1 MSEPLKLATIF
12 RMAKGVL
19 LIQDETKQITKLLS
33 TDKSTCFIAKK
44 FKRDHCTIKKFIA
57 KGGIILKKASK
68 FKPKALSIAQVRKL
82 KFVLIKNPNA
92 TSKTICNE
100 ARIPDIPKTT

>member
-44 FKRDHCTIKKFIA
+44 FKRDHCTIKKFIE
-57 KGGIILKKASK
+57 KSGVIRKKASK
-68 FKPKALSIAQVRKL
+68 FKPKALLVTQLV
-82 KFVLIKNPNA
+82 
-92 TSKTICNE
+92 
-100 ARIPDIPKTT
+100 